1 LIGYE
6 IEIRSIPKNYLKIIN
21 NLIWGFIWNNKV
33 NQVDRNMCC
42 MDIEEGG
49 LEMINLF
56 SFVKSKQIKVLY
68 KIMHSGKDFH
78 DTCTIKNVIF
88 LVCKSYNNITPID

>member
-6 IEIRSIPKNYLKIIN
+6 IEIRGIPKNYLKIIN

-33 NQVDRNMCC
+33 NQVERNVCC

-56 SFVKSKQIKVLY
+56 FHRGIMWPSLVKIQYTELKLSCGNLCGRPPY
-68 KIMHSGKDFH
+68 P
-78 DTCTIKNVIF
+78 
-88 LVCKSYNNITPID
+88 IT

>member
-6 IEIRSIPKNYLKIIN
+6 IEIRSIPKNYLKII
-21 NLIWGFIWNNKV
+21 KV

-56 SFVKSKQIKVLY
+56 SFVKSKQIKILY
-68 KIMHSGKDFH
+68 KIMHSGNE
-78 DTCTIKNVIF
+78 TWSA
-88 LVCKSYNNITPID
+88 LCKY